1 MKKKNI
7 LVAMAMLVALSV
19 PANIASAQTLDD
31 RIDEIGVDKAA
42 HFGAC
47 YIISDQLARHTKMT
61 PLERFATTMAIGYAK
76 EKLCDSSV
84 DNHDLIADGL
94 GALTYEIRF

>member
-7 LVAMAMLVALSV
+7 LVAMAMLAALSV

-47 YIISDQLARHTKMT
+47 YIISDQLARHTKT
-61 PLERFATTMAIGYAK
+61 GINTEANLW
-76 EKLCDSSV
+76 
-84 DNHDLIADGL
+84 N
-94 GALTYEIRF
+94 LTLLHWEWIS